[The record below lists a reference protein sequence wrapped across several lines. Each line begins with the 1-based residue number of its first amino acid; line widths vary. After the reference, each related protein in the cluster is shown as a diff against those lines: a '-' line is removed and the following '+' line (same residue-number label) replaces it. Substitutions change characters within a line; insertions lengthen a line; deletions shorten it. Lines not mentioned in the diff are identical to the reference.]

1 MAGTET
7 EQRDFYF
14 YFYFFEVSKNL
25 GLEKSVRDWSL
36 SSKERVMSLVRRE
49 RGSGGVSFR

>member
-25 GLEKSVRDWSL
+25 GLEKSVRD
-36 SSKERVMSLVRRE
+36 
-49 RGSGGVSFR
+49 